1 MQKKKAFTL
10 IELLVVISIIALLI
24 GILLPALGAARET
37 ARQLQSNTNVRGIHQ
52 SMVILS
58 QKNKTGSTN
67 GQYPGLSPTGDHYTQ
82 AELEALYPDVV
93 DWPSAGSKAGHH
105 VGWRFLI
112 GIEENAFAPD
122 LVVNPLETSSL
133 VSVVQPNAS
142 GQYDYSDY
150 FYSYALLGIENGTR
164 QAAWSDTLN
173 SSAAMISDRLIY
185 DYSGGS
191 SYVYSNKASHTTSR
205 DDPSWSGSL
214 GWNDNHV
221 ETAHTTKYNT
231 RYGNNEYAGDN
242 IFQGGSGDQSGS
254 AYLYHE
260 LDSQ

>member
-1 MQKKKAFTL
+1 MQKRKAFTL

-52 SMVILS
+52 SMVILA
-58 QKNKTGSTN
+58 QKNKTASTN
-67 GQYPGLSPTGDHYTQ
+67 GQYAGLSPTGDHYTE
-82 AELEALYPDVV
+82 AELQALYPDVV
-93 DWPSAGSKAGHH
+93 DWPDGHVDPAKAGGH

-122 LVVNPLETSSL
+122 LVVNPLETSSD
-133 VSVVQPNAS
+133 VSINVIEPNAS
-142 GQYDYSDY
+142 GQYDYSGW
-150 FYSYALLGIENGTR
+150 FYSYALLGLERPER

-173 SSAAMISDRLIY
+173 SSAAVIGDRIILG
-185 DYSGGS
+185 DGGGMGD
-191 SYVYSNKASHTTSR
+191 NKASHTTSL

-221 ETAHTTKYNT
+221 ETSNTTKHDT
-231 RYGNNEYAGDN
+231 RYGNEEFANDN
-242 IFQGGSGDQSGS
+242 IFSGRG

-260 LDSQ
+260 IY